1 MILRILLSLNVT
13 KGAGYDTL
21 PPEVNRLVS
30 PIIASPLT
38 GIISLSITKGIF
50 PDLLKT
56 ACVVPAF
63 RKEDRSKK
71 ENYHFEHL
79 FEGL

>member
-1 MILRILLSLNVT
+1 MILRILLLLNVL
-13 KGAGYDTL
+13 KGSGYNRL
-21 PPEVNRLVS
+21 PPKVIRLVS

-38 GIISLSITKGIF
+38 GIISLSITKGTF

-63 RKEDRSKK
+63 KK
-71 ENYHFEHL
+71 EED
-79 FEGL
+79 

>member
-56 ACVVPAF
+56 AGVVPAF

-79 FEGL
+79 FEGF